1 MTTSTSRARR
11 FVTAPLSG
19 AGDKRLSPRALQEG
33 SSVKQRSARPHVN
46 FAIERESTF
55 FISRDALLRSI
66 ELASLPVSEIIQHY
80 FPEQAVEFVK
90 RYALMLVA
98 RHGNHDMHCK
108 ITETKFKSARLRRTK
123 SSGAVGYSLDL
134 KGAKCG
140 ADRSRVELSIKIEV
154 STYCELIDH
163 ANDGALRKVR
173 HHLRG
178 LLHSKDGKAVKAEAE
193 IDFIVGA
200 GLPRG
205 RERSP
210 PSLVAPANFALVDI
224 EFPTEAHAELTKG
237 HFHTFSFLALH
248 GVDVTHAPRSLRKPL
263 SARYMARNGISKHTR
278 LAAKRLR
285 KLSLQ
290 SSLSNAASNVPQAP
304 MKPPKESLKK

>member
-1 MTTSTSRARR
+1 MASSITRARSL
-11 FVTAPLSG
+11 VTAPLSR
-19 AGDKRLSPRALQEG
+19 AADKRLSPRAA
-33 SSVKQRSARPHVN
+33 RSHVN
-46 FAIERESTF
+46 FAIERETTF

-66 ELASLPVSEIIQHY
+66 ELTSLPVSEIIQHY

-98 RHGNHDMHCK
+98 QHGKHEMHCK
-108 ITETKFKSARLRRTK
+108 IAETKFKSARLRRTK
-123 SSGAVGYSLDL
+123 TSGLVGYSLDL

-178 LLHSKDGKAVKAEAE
+178 LLHSKDGKAVKAQAE
-193 IDFIVGA
+193 IDFIVAA

-210 PSLVAPANFALVDI
+210 PGLVAPVNFALVDI
-224 EFPTEAHAELTKG
+224 EFPTEAHAELTRG

-248 GVDVTHAPRSLRKPL
+248 GVNVTHAPRSLRKPL

-290 SSLSNAASNVPQAP
+290 SSLSSAASNVSLAP
-304 MKPPKESLKK
+304 MRPPKESLKK